1 MKKVIVVKAN
11 GAKVVKVSARKAVEE
26 RELPITETPK
36 SYNEVSVEFMVN
48 YIADHEETAGTWYD
62 ALDANIQNNT
72 NKLKK
77 LFCEKFIP
85 EAFAPQKK
93 QYQTMKDKLAVER
106 ANRKAQVVEVK
117 PQLEMVSNV

>member
-1 MKKVIVVKAN
+1 MSIMKKVIVVKAN

-62 ALDANIQNNT
+62 ALDANIQNNIT
-72 NKLKK
+72 ISS
-77 LFCEKFIP
+77 LFILFLLAYSNNIRGST
-85 EAFAPQKK
+85 AF
-93 QYQTMKDKLAVER
+93 TLW
-106 ANRKAQVVEVK
+106 
-117 PQLEMVSNV
+117 